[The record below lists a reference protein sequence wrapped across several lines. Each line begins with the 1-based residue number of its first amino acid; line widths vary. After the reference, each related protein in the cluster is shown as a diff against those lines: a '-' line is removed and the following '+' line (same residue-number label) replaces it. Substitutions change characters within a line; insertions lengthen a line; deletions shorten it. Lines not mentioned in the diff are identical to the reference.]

1 MDNKKE
7 YYADLLNKNR
17 DIMKVTWGIINSVIK
32 IDKIKSALPNYFVKN
47 NFDIDNKK
55 KIANGINDF
64 FCKCWP

>member
-1 MDNKKE
+1 
-7 YYADLLNKNR
+7 
-17 DIMKVTWGIINSVIK
+17 MKVTWGIINSVIK

>member
-17 DIMKVTWGIINSVIK
+17 NIMKATWGIINSVIK
-32 IDKIKSALPNYFVKN
+32 IDKIKSALPNYFVKT
-47 NFDIDNKK
+47 DIDDKT

-64 FCKCWP
+64 FL